1 MHRSGREG
9 ASRPSKRRPRRS
21 PRAARAQAT
30 PLQVR
35 DDAGA
40 GDPAAARAPM
50 RARATQRQRVRRC
63 ERGRSCGRARA
74 NASAGGP
81 TAESQPTP
89 ACDAPRQGSH
99 HHLHTRHR
107 DRARRLRR
115 GDPTGRFR
123 GKAPN
128 DTGACGPA
136 RRHARARALRSS
148 CGQAQPKRARPAH
161 SPDDEGTSRT
171 HGRTAPPR

>member
-21 PRAARAQAT
+21 PARRGRRRPRCRSVT
-30 PLQVR
+30 
-35 DDAGA
+35 
-40 GDPAAARAPM
+40 M
-50 RARATQRQRVRRC
+50 RARAPQRQRVRRC
-63 ERGRSCGRARA
+63 ERGRSCCRARA
-74 NASAGGP
+74 DARAGGP
-81 TAESQPTP
+81 TAESQLTP
-89 ACDAPRQGSH
+89 ACDATRQGSH

-115 GDPTGRFR
+115 GDPTGRSR

-136 RRHARARALRSS
+136 RRRARARALRSS

-171 HGRTAPPR
+171 HGRTTPPR

>member
-1 MHRSGREG
+1 MHRSGGEG

-21 PRAARAQAT
+21 PARRGRRRPRCRSVT
-30 PLQVR
+30 
-35 DDAGA
+35 
-40 GDPAAARAPM
+40 M
-50 RARATQRQRVRRC
+50 RARATPRQRVRRC
-63 ERGRSCGRARA
+63 ERGRPCGRARA
-74 NASAGGP
+74 NAGVDGP

-89 ACDAPRQGSH
+89 ARDAPRQGSH
-99 HHLHTRHR
+99 HHLHARHR
-107 DRARRLRR
+107 DKARGLRR
-115 GDPTGRFR
+115 GDPTGRSR
-123 GKAPN
+123 DKAPS

-161 SPDDEGTSRT
+161 SPDDEGTLRT